1 MDMMAHDK
9 PSANPLDATT
19 ENVALE
25 RALEGL
31 FRLTANRRFGA
42 RQTEAVGAAVTRAG
56 YALLRTLADGEVLN
70 LREVADASH
79 MDSAA
84 ASRQINQL
92 VDDGL
97 VSRRTA
103 TDARAIELALTP
115 LGRDVYA
122 RIIAYRLTHLGNA
135 LANWTSDERGALQV
149 LVERLASDLG
159 DTEPPSPISAERAP
173 GSART

>member
-1 MDMMAHDK
+1 MAHNKRSAK
-9 PSANPLDATT
+9 PPDANT

-25 RALEGL
+25 RSLEGL

-42 RQTEAVGAAVTRAG
+42 RQTKAVGTAVTRAG
-56 YALLRTLADGEVLN
+56 YALLRTLADGEVLS

-79 MDSAA
+79 MDTAA

-103 TDARAIELALTP
+103 VDARAIELALTP
-115 LGRDVYA
+115 LGHGVYA
-122 RIIAYRLTHLGNA
+122 RIVAYRLAHLGNA
-135 LANWTSDERGALQV
+135 LVDWTPDERDALQV
-149 LVERLASDLG
+149 LVVRLATDLG
-159 DTEPPSPISAERAP
+159 GTEPPSPISAERTP
-173 GSART
+173 SSAARR

>member
-1 MDMMAHDK
+1 MAHNNC
-9 PSANPLDATT
+9 SAKPLDAGT

-31 FRLTANRRFGA
+31 FRLTANRRFGT
-42 RQTEAVGAAVTRAG
+42 RQTKAVGTAVTRAG
-56 YALLRTLADGEVLN
+56 YALLRTLADGEVLS

-79 MDSAA
+79 MDTAA

-103 TDARAIELALTP
+103 VDARAIELALTP
-115 LGRDVYA
+115 LGHDVYA
-122 RIIAYRLTHLGNA
+122 RIVAYRLAHLGNA
-135 LANWTSDERGALQV
+135 LTHWTPDERAALEV
-149 LVERLASDLG
+149 LVVRLATDLSG
-159 DTEPPSPISAERAP
+159 TEPPSPINIGRTPNSAVR
-173 GSART
+173 R